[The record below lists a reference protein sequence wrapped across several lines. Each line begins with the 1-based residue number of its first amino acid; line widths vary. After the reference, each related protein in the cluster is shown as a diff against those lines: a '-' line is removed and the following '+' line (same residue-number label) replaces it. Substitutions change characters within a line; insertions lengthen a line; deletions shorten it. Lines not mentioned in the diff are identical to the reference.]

1 MARARAG
8 WLVGRGLWLVGGGEQ
23 FESSSQQCSWLLNEL
38 GDLSGSLI
46 YCTAVS
52 LEHILGGG
60 WVNGPLKHA
69 PGGVKTRK
77 DPKLLKDKAPLHSR
91 SSRQQAQQQTCM
103 ALRRS
108 GYSSVVRQFLQC
120 GTVLYCTAQPDCKQW
135 TSPQNVVV
143 VIDVLHAE
151 STHSRLRS
159 KRRTGLTKPIQS
171 EPPWPRNAQRSHRHR
186 CRSE

>member
-77 DPKLLKDKAPLHSR
+77 DRNCAPLKDWKTSI
-91 SSRQQAQQQTCM
+91 SQGWSFTM
-103 ALRRS
+103 RRS
-108 GYSSVVRQFLQC
+108 FC
-120 GTVLYCTAQPDCKQW
+120 
-135 TSPQNVVV
+135 
-143 VIDVLHAE
+143 
-151 STHSRLRS
+151 
-159 KRRTGLTKPIQS
+159 
-171 EPPWPRNAQRSHRHR
+171 
-186 CRSE
+186 

>member
-77 DPKLLKDKAPLHSR
+77 DPKLLKGIGRKTGADRQTFFLSHSPRLYFKREEPALKARPPPPHTSDVTK
-91 SSRQQAQQQTCM
+91 QT
-103 ALRRS
+103 
-108 GYSSVVRQFLQC
+108 Q
-120 GTVLYCTAQPDCKQW
+120 TDC
-135 TSPQNVVV
+135 
-143 VIDVLHAE
+143 
-151 STHSRLRS
+151 
-159 KRRTGLTKPIQS
+159 
-171 EPPWPRNAQRSHRHR
+171 
-186 CRSE
+186 